1 MWKVAL
7 IISIV
12 KLTKRKLARAHSNKR
27 AMYQNTDR
35 MEKEIQYYQ
44 IDMFNAHS
52 TSMVLWQ
59 KIIHEQR

>member
-12 KLTKRKLARAHSNKR
+12 KLTKRKLGRAHSNKR